1 MKTIRILVA
10 PLAAI
15 SLAAVAFAGPGEKP
29 HSHEKQPEWA
39 EVFGGA
45 SLPVVWQ
52 SLTAAVNNASAS
64 IAAKKLETVGDM
76 AETIHLGA
84 HALADQVKLED
95 AEKKKR
101 LDAALTQAAKIAD
114 DLLDAA
120 QHNEPDA
127 ATAALARIQAAMALA
142 KSRLP
147 KEVTE
152 VTAGTPRFAKAPK
165 HDDHGKH

>member
-1 MKTIRILVA
+1 MKTIRILAAHLVA
-10 PLAAI
+10 A
-15 SLAAVAFAGPGEKP
+15 SLAVLSFAGPGAEP
-29 HSHEKQPEWA
+29 HSHENQPEWA

-52 SLTAAVNNASAS
+52 SLTAAANQASAS
-64 IAAKKLETVGDM
+64 IATKKLDGVADL
-76 AETIHLGA
+76 AETIHLA
-84 HALADQVKLED
+84 SHALADQVKLND

-127 ATAALARIQAAMALA
+127 ASEALRRIQAAVALA

-147 KEVTE
+147 KEIVE
-152 VTAGTPRFAKAPK
+152 APAETPRFAKAPT

>member
-1 MKTIRILVA
+1 MKTLRSLIAALVA
-10 PLAAI
+10 A
-15 SLAAVAFAGPGEKP
+15 SLAAAVFAGPEDKP
-29 HSHEKQPEWA
+29 HSHDHQPEWA

-45 SLPVVWQ
+45 SLPAVWQ
-52 SLTAAVNNASAS
+52 SLTAAVNNASS
-64 IAAKKLETVGDM
+64 SLAANQLEHVGDM

-84 HALADQVKLED
+84 HALADQVKMDD

-120 QHNEPDA
+120 QHKETA
-127 ATAALARIQAAMALA
+127 AANAALARIQAAMALA
-142 KSRLP
+142 KVRLP
-147 KEVTE
+147 KEITDAPAE
-152 VTAGTPRFAKAPK
+152 TPRFAKAPK